1 MAFILKGNA
10 QQTVDTIVE
19 QFKKGN
25 VPAAIA
31 RTVIDRNPAD
41 VGDRPID
48 KWSFKNQL
56 LAHLIA
62 GTDDART
69 FKQWLKVGRV
79 VRKGSK
85 ATHLLAPIHGSY
97 ETEDDKGEKERR
109 TFLRGLKTFPVF
121 AIEQTDELPEDK
133 RKGPAYQ
140 APDYTPDELPP
151 LHQVAEAWNV
161 QVTYS
166 PFNGQAYGWCKVDGS
181 AIGLHTQDIKV
192 WLHELGHAAEARTRK
207 DIVGGQHWDQEVVA
221 ETTAAVLCSMLGLDS
236 DLGTSFDYIKAY
248 AAREE
253 MDPGQAVLKVLTRI
267 LDAVEAILAQA
278 EALGQVKAA
287 A

>member
-10 QQTVDTIVE
+10 QQTIDTIVE

-48 KWSFKNQL
+48 KWSFSNQL

-69 FKQWLKVGRV
+69 FKQWLAVGRV

-109 TFLRGLKTFPVF
+109 SYLRGLKTFPVF

-151 LHQVAEAWNV
+151 VA
-161 QVTYS
+161 
-166 PFNGQAYGWCKVDGS
+166 PGRR
-181 AIGLHTQDIKV
+181 GLGRPG
-192 WLHELGHAAEARTRK
+192 ELQPLQWSGLR
-207 DIVGGQHWDQEVVA
+207 
-221 ETTAAVLCSMLGLDS
+221 LGL
-236 DLGTSFDYIKAY
+236 G
-248 AAREE
+248 
-253 MDPGQAVLKVLTRI
+253 
-267 LDAVEAILAQA
+267 
-278 EALGQVKAA
+278 
-287 A
+287 